1 MDNSNVKYR
10 SFILS
15 NVLINKVGE
24 NSDTKEGK
32 LIIKTLWRSKSAN
45 NSVLLYN
52 LFLLQISFLIILSL

>member
-32 LIIKTLWRSKSAN
+32 LIIIKKLWRSKSAN
-45 NSVLLYN
+45 NSVLAL
-52 LFLLQISFLIILSL
+52 